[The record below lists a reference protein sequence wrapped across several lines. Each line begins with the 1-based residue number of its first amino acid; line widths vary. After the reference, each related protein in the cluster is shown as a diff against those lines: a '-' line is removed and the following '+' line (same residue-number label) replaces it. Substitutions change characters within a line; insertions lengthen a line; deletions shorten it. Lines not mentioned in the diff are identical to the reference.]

1 MPTKILL
8 IENDAAFA
16 AELSKTLEASGF
28 DVRVTGD
35 GKLGIELARE
45 WAPAG
50 VVLSVE
56 LPGMSGYL
64 VCQKL
69 KKDDALKATPL
80 VLTSAEATE
89 ETFENHRKLKVR
101 ADEYLLKPFPAAAL
115 VEKLGA
121 LVGLPDAG
129 EEALEADEE
138 IVSLEEEMGLEA
150 VSDLSDADLPALDL
164 DALPDEPGGDG
175 GEVPAADD
183 LALLDEAFDGIAAP
197 RPERPGDA
205 LDLALGL
212 GDVPAAVDDPLDPS
226 LLDGTDDLSGPAGLG
241 AADDPDAGLSLL
253 DADAA
258 LGALAD
264 EPPAAARPPVRG
276 ASADALRAAGIPL
289 LDDLPASAPAPAPAG
304 ADPAELAALREQ
316 LRQAEDAAAG
326 AAAEQA
332 ALRARGDAAAA
343 EAERARAE
351 LAGARD
357 EARDAQDRAEALDR
371 ELAEL
376 RERLAGAERAAGDAE
391 RRAEDAEARAL
402 EAEDAARRRTAE
414 AAAAAEAAAHAEAM
428 ERELEELRTELV
440 VARGEA
446 EGARGE
452 VENRTAELRRRVAE
466 LEAAN
471 AKNEERVLKA
481 YQKIKGDEK
490 VKDKVRKA
498 LAIASQL
505 LDEGLPAEPAAEK
518 DRRAAAPLVRD

>member
-1 MPTKILL
+1 MPKKILL

-45 WAPAG
+45 WAPSG

-129 EEALEADEE
+129 EEPLEADEE
-138 IVSLEEEMGLEA
+138 IVSLEEEVGLEA
-150 VSDLSDADLPALDL
+150 VSDLPEADLPALDL
-164 DALPDEPGGDG
+164 DALPDEPGGD
-175 GEVPAADD
+175 VPAGDD

-212 GDVPAAVDDPLDPS
+212 GDGPAAVDDPLDPS
-226 LLDGTDDLSGPAGLG
+226 LLDGTDDLPGPAGLD

-264 EPPAAARPPVRG
+264 EPPAPARPPVRG
-276 ASADALRAAGIPL
+276 ASADALRAAG
-289 LDDLPASAPAPAPAG
+289 
-304 ADPAELAALREQ
+304 
-316 LRQAEDAAAG
+316 
-326 AAAEQA
+326 
-332 ALRARGDAAAA
+332 
-343 EAERARAE
+343 
-351 LAGARD
+351 
-357 EARDAQDRAEALDR
+357 
-371 ELAEL
+371 
-376 RERLAGAERAAGDAE
+376 
-391 RRAEDAEARAL
+391 
-402 EAEDAARRRTAE
+402 
-414 AAAAAEAAAHAEAM
+414 
-428 ERELEELRTELV
+428 
-440 VARGEA
+440 
-446 EGARGE
+446 
-452 VENRTAELRRRVAE
+452 
-466 LEAAN
+466 
-471 AKNEERVLKA
+471 
-481 YQKIKGDEK
+481 
-490 VKDKVRKA
+490 
-498 LAIASQL
+498 
-505 LDEGLPAEPAAEK
+505 
-518 DRRAAAPLVRD
+518 